1 MSSKDYVTLLRP
13 FNCIM
18 AVIGVFIGYS
28 IAFGSL
34 VVPAQLGIAMVAAF
48 LICGAGMVI
57 NDVFDAG
64 VDKKLHPEKPIPSG
78 RVSTKTALLYSNSLF
93 ILANLLALYAL
104 PLVSFA
110 IAFVFSILFI
120 VYAKWL
126 PKLKYIGNWV
136 VASGTAFT
144 LIFGASLV
152 GNFNVVLI
160 FAATALLTNA
170 SREIVKD
177 IEDMEQDKG
186 FKVSLPMVTNVGA
199 AKYLAFMAILLAFL
213 LSYIPA
219 VLFSFGGVVFVLLI
233 SIANL
238 GFLYSVN
245 FIINGNY
252 TRAQR
257 LLKASMFLALLSF
270 LSGVV
275 L

>member
-1 MSSKDYVTLLRP
+1 
-13 FNCIM
+13 M

-219 VLFSFGGVVFVLLI
+219 VLFSFGG
-233 SIANL
+233 
-238 GFLYSVN
+238 
-245 FIINGNY
+245 
-252 TRAQR
+252 
-257 LLKASMFLALLSF
+257 
-270 LSGVV
+270 
-275 L
+275 